1 MRLVILTLAT
11 LLCVNFVSSDLS
23 AAPLPPGLG
32 PALDLVSVE
41 FEQAGPTVLVG
52 QNARRQLLVT
62 GVYSSGQRHDLTHS
76 VTWSVD
82 KPEVMTVNQEGL
94 VIPIQD
100 GVATITATE
109 ATGRQATI
117 SLTAARC
124 TEDLPV
130 NFEN

>member
-11 LLCVNFVSSDLS
+11 LLCVSFVSFDLP

-62 GVYSSGQRHDLTHS
+62 YMVLLHLLVYLLSSLLSRCRH
-76 VTWSVD
+76 
-82 KPEVMTVNQEGL
+82 P
-94 VIPIQD
+94 
-100 GVATITATE
+100 
-109 ATGRQATI
+109 
-117 SLTAARC
+117 AAGAGAAGAG
-124 TEDLPV
+124 
-130 NFEN
+130 